1 MDISDAKFGVGL
13 LNNAKYGCDVK
24 ESTLRLTLLR
34 SPHYPHAVDPQN
46 LKDKAVTDQGEHE
59 FTYSISPHQGD
70 WKRGETVRR
79 ARELN
84 NPLLVVDNADIKDLP
99 SLIHSLPPNIN
110 VDSVRKAA
118 DSDEVILR
126 VSEIHG
132 DSGRVSLQFGY
143 SILQASAC
151 DLMET
156 VQERLK
162 PTKGKLILKFSPFE
176 VKTLKIRFRPRTR
189 R

>member
-1 MDISDAKFGVGL
+1 MDISDPKFGVAL

-34 SPHYPHAVDPQN
+34 SPHFPHAVDPKK
-46 LKDKAVTDQGEHE
+46 LKSKSVTDQGEHE
-59 FTYSISPHQGD
+59 FTYSLSPHQGD

-84 NPLLVVDNADIKDLP
+84 NPLLVFENADAKELP
-99 SLIHSLPPNIN
+99 SLLPSLPPHIS
-110 VDSVRKAA
+110 VDSIRKAW

-126 VSEIHG
+126 LSESHG
-132 DSGRVSLQFGY
+132 ESGKVALQFGY

-162 PTKGKLILKFSPFE
+162 PVKGKLVMKFSAFE
-176 VKTLKIRFRPRTR
+176 VKTLRIRFRPRSR